1 MKNIPELPCA
11 VVEDLLPAYVEGLTS
26 EETRAAVEAHL
37 ASCPACAAKRA
48 AMGAE
53 EGPSPEES
61 EETAREVDYLKK
73 VRRRSR
79 RRVMLAVLVTLLV
92 LMVGFAAKV
101 FVIGDPLDPAGVMVT
116 SFRQEDDSVQVSLS
130 STASGNA
137 FRGWTVDNRDG
148 VVSITARSVLV
159 SPLFR
164 DGTSTVKV
172 PLEGVTEIWL
182 GEAGEG
188 RMIWQDGTEIS
199 ADAWALYQ
207 AQTPYVG
214 DAVAVGKVLAAV
226 DAWYGPYIEYTI
238 SLQTDQEPY
247 GLTIHFDDITAHMRR
262 DSTIQVTD
270 RRMYALAPTL
280 LALIGNLGRVQWT
293 CALSDGTYHTQA
305 ITLTEVD
312 EVLPD
317 WIEARNLAHNLINPD
332 GKPDWAVPE
341 SIKDFAASPAAVQ
354 RLMDLTHDGFHQV
367 TVEDGTYAFYP
378 WPQTPPL

>member
-73 VRRRSR
+73 VRRRGR
-79 RRVMLAVLVTLLV
+79 RRVMMAVLVTLLV

-137 FRGWTVDNRDG
+137 FRGWMVDNRDG

-164 DGTSTVKV
+164 DGTGTVEL

-188 RMIWQDGTEIS
+188 RLVWQEDTEIS
-199 ADAWALYQ
+199 PDAWALYQ

-214 DAVAVGKVLAAV
+214 DNSAVGRVLAAV
-226 DAWYGPYIEYTI
+226 DTWYGPPIVDYTI
-238 SLQTDQEPY
+238 SLQTSSEPY
-247 GLTIHFDDITAHMRR
+247 GLTIHFDSVTAYVSGAGRSL
-262 DSTIQVTD
+262 DK
-270 RRMYALAPTL
+270 RMYAVAPSL
-280 LALIGNLGRVQWT
+280 LTLIGNLGEVRWT
-293 CALSDGTYHTQA
+293 YAAPDGTAVTRSV
-305 ITLTEVD
+305 TLEEVD
-312 EVLPD
+312 AALPD
-317 WIEARNLAHNLINPD
+317 WIAAYDLDA
-332 GKPDWAVPE
+332 GADWTAPE
-341 SIKDFAASPAAVQ
+341 SVKDFAASPAKVQ
-354 RLMDLTHDGFHQV
+354 QLADLTDFGFYAV
-367 TVEDGTYAFYP
+367 TVEDGTNVFTP
-378 WPQTPPL
+378 WP